1 MVLHSTTGAARAAVT
16 ASRRIVRR
24 GKRPARAVGFV
35 LSSGFGGVQVDR
47 RDVRAWGVGSG
58 GGGRWDGLCGCEVM
72 EAGLD

>member
-58 GGGRWDGLCGCEVM
+58 AGGEMGWTVWM
-72 EAGLD
+72 